1 MKASAI
7 VASTH
12 KNKRENIASIYEDPR
27 SLAQLLQQPT
37 VKLAEVLTGVM
48 AVGKQ
53 GLGVSLGRVASAAL
67 QGKMMHQVYN
77 EVQNLIKEGK
87 LDKDYASSKY
97 GFRSLVDLINFIE
110 EETPDEDQFNAVKTF
125 FFAVGAVDSD
135 EKQKAYFLY
144 LLRQVRQLSSSQ
156 LMILSISYDIHKKG
170 DSLVKMLNGR
180 SHGEWLKFIAERMGH
195 NSTALVEKE
204 EDGLIS
210 MRLLSK
216 RAERDQS
223 GITDQNARLTDLGLA
238 ICKVIDEYSYEELTK
253 R

>member
-1 MKASAI
+1 MKTPSI
-7 VASTH
+7 VTSTQ
-12 KNKRENIASIYEDPR
+12 KQKEDNTALIYEDPR
-27 SLAQLLQQPT
+27 SLAELLQQPT

-67 QGKMMHQVYN
+67 QGKMMRQVYD
-77 EVQNLIKEGK
+77 EVQNLIKQGK
-87 LDKDYASSKY
+87 LDQDYASSKY
-97 GFRSLVDLINFIE
+97 GFRSLADLINFIE
-110 EETPDEDQFNAVKTF
+110 QDTPDEDQFNAVKTF
-125 FFAVGAVDSD
+125 FFAVGAVNAD

-144 LLRQVRQLSSSQ
+144 LLRQVKQLSSSQ

-180 SHGEWLKFIAERMGH
+180 SHGDWLKLIAERMGH
-195 NSTALVEKE
+195 HSTALVEME

-216 RAERDQS
+216 RTERDQS
-223 GITDQNARLTDLGLA
+223 GITDQNARLTDLGLS
-238 ICKVIDEYSYEELTK
+238 ICEVIDKYSYEELTK
-253 R
+253 